1 MLEKIP
7 RVLGDMLR
15 YARAGEMKI
24 AYFLDPF
31 DSTPETLI
39 VASADFEDGGRLTA
53 AFTADGEG
61 KSPSL
66 SWSGAPT
73 GTADVVLIVEDP
85 DAPTPD
91 PLVHAIAW
99 NLPAEGALEAGAI
112 STDDVQTGKNA
123 YMRSDYL
130 PPDPPTGHGPHRYEF
145 QFFALSEPL
154 AVTGTPGRK
163 AVLKAM
169 EGKVVAKGRITGIYE
184 RA

>member
-7 RVLGDMLR
+7 RFIGDLLR

-31 DSTPETLI
+31 DGAPETLK
-39 VASADFEDGGRLTA
+39 VSSGDFQDGARLLA
-53 AFTADGEG
+53 PFTADGEG

-66 SWSGAPT
+66 TWSGAPD
-73 GTADVVLIVEDP
+73 GTADVVLMVEDP

-99 NLPAEGALEAGAI
+99 NLPANGHLAADAI

-130 PPDPPTGHGPHRYEF
+130 PPDPPTGHGPHRYVF

-154 AVTGTPGRK
+154 ALTGTPGRK

-169 EGKVVAKGRITGIYE
+169 EGKVLAKGRLTGIYE

>member
-31 DSTPETLI
+31 DSAPETLI

-66 SWSGAPT
+66 SWSGAPA
-73 GTADVVLIVEDP
+73 GAAEVVLIVEDP
-85 DAPTPD
+85 DAPIPD

-99 NLPAEGALEAGAI
+99 NLPANGSLEAGAI
-112 STDDVQTGKNA
+112 STDEVQTGKNA

-145 QFFALSEPL
+145 QFFALSDPL
-154 AVTGTPGRK
+154 ALAGTPGRK